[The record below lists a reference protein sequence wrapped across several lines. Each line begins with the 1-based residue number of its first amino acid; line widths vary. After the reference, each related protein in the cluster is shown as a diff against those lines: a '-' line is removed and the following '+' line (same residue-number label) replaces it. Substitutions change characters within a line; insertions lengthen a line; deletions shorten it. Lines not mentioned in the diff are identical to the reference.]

1 MIGRFIGSNGGLP
14 RRRVISTVPRQFL
27 LLGFCLCLVTA
38 QPVVGQNDDSSQLK
52 CEKAINMTLW
62 AFDEAQKPAVDE
74 LLAEAAGEYA
84 AQQPLTTDL
93 IPVMPQLSWAAFQVQ
108 AVLGGAPYG
117 AAEAGEIFNVV
128 NTLNS
133 STVLGNLTQYGDNV
147 EEVYDIWRD
156 AWVKL
161 ANGLMEKAEDPDNG
175 LSESAKGSLFYR
187 ASQYYFV
194 SQWPFPVSQ
203 GGLEAARNSTKA
215 FDKYMETL
223 ENDPKKNYTVEYL
236 SIPFSN
242 GTTSV
247 DLPGVFVT
255 PDPSRK
261 LPLVVLNTGTDY
273 PKEAIFT
280 FGGSQSL
287 ENGYAVLAFD
297 GPGQGLIKRTPPYM
311 PLVPRWDTVIE
322 AVLSKVEEDDTVKQY
337 VNMDEIFVW
346 GVSLGGYLVG
356 QACSML
362 PKGRVNACI
371 VNPGVVSM
379 FDPYTDS
386 LIQTF
391 FKPLGQL
398 NRTDIP
404 DEYYEAFQNE
414 TTIKEQIL
422 IPLLQD
428 CGPDSEAPDL
438 WYYLFSGDASDVNV
452 VPDYVYNAM
461 DYAGVVTSNIT
472 QIVESLWQGYRNAL
486 QFVNTNVSMAQT
498 PFLILSGE
506 QDNLIG
512 GQGTA
517 FLEQL
522 PKSVQDQS
530 LLVNFTAETGG
541 ALHCQAGAMNAMA
554 EAVFPWLDQRTIM
567 SKSEMTPTSAPDV
580 DSGSKSSSA
589 SYSLFTSAV
598 GTMPALVSLLLLMLL
613 LI

>member
-1 MIGRFIGSNGGLP
+1 MVGRFIGSKGSLP
-14 RRRVISTVPRQFL
+14 RRRVTSTVHGQIL
-27 LLGFCLCLVTA
+27 LFGFCLCMITA
-38 QPVVGQNDDSSQLK
+38 QPIVGQNIDSSQLK

-62 AFDEAQKPAVDE
+62 AFDEVQKPAVDE
-74 LLAEAAGEYA
+74 LLGEAAVEYA

-117 AAEAGEIFNVV
+117 AAEAGEVFNVV

-133 STVLGNLTQYGDNV
+133 STVLGNLTQYGENV

-156 AWVKL
+156 AWVEL
-161 ANGLMEKAEDPDNG
+161 ANGLVEKAEDPDNG
-175 LSESAKGSLFYR
+175 LSEAAKGSLFYR

-194 SQWPFPVSQ
+194 SQWPFPVSK
-203 GGLEAARNSTKA
+203 GGLEAARNSTNA

-255 PDPSRK
+255 PDPSKK
-261 LPLVVLNTGTDY
+261 LPLVILNTGTDY

-322 AVLSKVEEDDTVKQY
+322 AVLSKVEEDYSVNQY
-337 VNMDEIFVW
+337 VNMDEVFVW

-404 DEYYEAFQNE
+404 DEYYESFQNE

-428 CGPDSEAPDL
+428 CGPDSEAPEV
-438 WYYLFSGDASDVNV
+438 WYYLFSDDASNVNV

-486 QFVNTNVSMAQT
+486 QFVNANVSMAQT

-554 EAVFPWLDQRTIM
+554 EAVFPWLNQRTIM
-567 SKSEMTPTSAPDV
+567 SESETTSTAAPAG
-580 DSGSKSSSA
+580 DSGSRSSSA
-589 SYSLFTSAV
+589 SYLFTSAA
-598 GTMPALVSLLLLMLL
+598 GTMPALFSLLLFTLL
-613 LI
+613 QI

>member
-1 MIGRFIGSNGGLP
+1 MA
-14 RRRVISTVPRQFL
+14 VI
-27 LLGFCLCLVTA
+27 
-38 QPVVGQNDDSSQLK
+38 QPVAGQNTESSEFK

-74 LLAEAAGEYA
+74 LLGEAAVEYA

-93 IPVMPQLSWAAFQVQ
+93 IPIMPQLSWAAFQVQ
-108 AVLGGAPYG
+108 AVLGGAPFG

-128 NTLNS
+128 NTLNGS
-133 STVLGNLTQYGDNV
+133 DALGNLTQYGDDV
-147 EEVYDIWRD
+147 EKVYDIWRD
-156 AWVKL
+156 AWVDL
-161 ANGLMEKAEDPDNG
+161 ANRLVEKAENPDNG

-194 SQWPFPVSQ
+194 SQWPFPVSE

-215 FDKYMETL
+215 FDQYLETL
-223 ENDPKKNYTVEYL
+223 EKDPKKNYTVEYL

-242 GTTSV
+242 GTASV
-247 DLPGVFVT
+247 ELPGIFVT
-255 PDPSRK
+255 PDPSKK
-261 LPLVVLNTGTDY
+261 LPLVILNTGTDY

-322 AVLSKVEEDDTVKQY
+322 AVLSKVEEDDSVNQY

-386 LIQTF
+386 LIKTF
-391 FKPLGQL
+391 FEPLGQL
-398 NRTDIP
+398 NRSDIP
-404 DEYYEAFQNE
+404 DEYYQAFQNE
-414 TTIKEQIL
+414 TTVKEQII

-428 CGPDSEAPDL
+428 CGPDSEAPQL

-452 VPDYVYNAM
+452 LPDYVYNAM
-461 DYAGVVTSNIT
+461 DYAGVVTSNVT
-472 QIVESLWQGYRNAL
+472 QIVESMWQGYRNAL
-486 QFVNTNVSMAQT
+486 QFVNPNVTMAQT
-498 PFLILSGE
+498 PFLILSGT
-506 QDNLIG
+506 QDTLIG
-512 GQGTA
+512 GQSTA

-522 PKSVQDQS
+522 PKSIQDES

-541 ALHCQAGAMNAMA
+541 ALHCQAGAMSAQA
-554 EAVFPWLDQRTIM
+554 DAVFPWLEQRRLT
-567 SKSEMTPTSAPDV
+567 SETETTSTG
-580 DSGSKSSSA
+580 DSEAMSSSA
-589 SYSLFTSAV
+589 SYSFFSHGGRTV
-598 GTMPALVSLLLLMLL
+598 PALVSLLLFMLL

>member
-1 MIGRFIGSNGGLP
+1 MVARFIGSNGGLP

-27 LLGFCLCLVTA
+27 FLGFCLCLVTA
-38 QPVVGQNDDSSQLK
+38 QPVVGQNVDSSQLK

-194 SQWPFPVSQ
+194 SQWPFPVSK

-567 SKSEMTPTSAPDV
+567 SESEMTPTSAPDV

-598 GTMPALVSLLLLMLL
+598 GTMPALVSLLLFMLL
-613 LI
+613 QI

>member
-1 MIGRFIGSNGGLP
+1 MVGRFLGSKRDWLRCRGTSTNSA
-14 RRRVISTVPRQFL
+14 RVLI
-27 LLGFCLCLVTA
+27 LGFCFYMVTI
-38 QPVVGQNDDSSQLK
+38 QPVVGQDIGSSQLK

-62 AFDEAQKPAVDE
+62 ALDESRKPAVDE
-74 LLAEAAGEYA
+74 LSVEAAVEYA

-93 IPVMPQLSWAAFQVQ
+93 ISIMPQLSWAAFQVQ

-128 NTLNS
+128 NTLNGS
-133 STVLGNLTQYGDNV
+133 NVLGNLTRYGDNI

-156 AWVKL
+156 AWVEL
-161 ANGLMEKAEDPDNG
+161 ANRLVAKAENPDNG

-187 ASQYYFV
+187 ANQYYFV
-194 SQWPFPVSQ
+194 SQWPFPVSE

-215 FDKYMETL
+215 FDQYLETL
-223 ENDPKKNYTVEYL
+223 EKDPKKNYTVEYL

-247 DLPGVFVT
+247 ELPGIFVS
-255 PDPSRK
+255 PDPSK
-261 LPLVVLNTGTDY
+261 KPPLVVLNTGTDY
-273 PKEAIFT
+273 SKEAIFT

-287 ENGYAVLAFD
+287 DNGYAVLAFD

-311 PLVPRWDTVIE
+311 PLVPRWDSVIE
-322 AVLSKVEEDDTVKQY
+322 AVLSKVEEDDSVNQY

-371 VNPGVVSM
+371 VNPGVVNM

-404 DEYYEAFQNE
+404 DGYYEAFQNE

-422 IPLLQD
+422 IPLLED
-428 CGPDSEAPDL
+428 CGPDSEAPDI
-438 WYYLFSGDASDVNV
+438 WYQLFSGDASDVNI

-472 QIVESLWQGYRNAL
+472 QIVDSLWQGYGNVL
-486 QFVNTNVSMAQT
+486 QFINTNMSMAQT

-512 GQGTA
+512 GQSTA

-522 PKSVQDQS
+522 PKSVKDQS
-530 LLVNFTAETGG
+530 LLVNFTAETGA
-541 ALHCQAGAMNAMA
+541 ALHCQAGAMHAQA
-554 EAVFPWLDQRTIM
+554 DAVFPWLEQRRLMT
-567 SKSEMTPTSAPDV
+567 KSETTFTG
-580 DSGSKSSSA
+580 DSESKSSSA
-589 SYSLFTSAV
+589 SSIFTHRAV
-598 GTMPALVSLLLLMLL
+598 GTLPALFSLPLLMLL
-613 LI
+613 QI

>member
-14 RRRVISTVPRQFL
+14 RRRGISTVPRQFL
-27 LLGFCLCLVTA
+27 FLGFCLCLVTA
-38 QPVVGQNDDSSQLK
+38 QPVVGQNVDSSQLK

-194 SQWPFPVSQ
+194 SQWPFPVSK

-567 SKSEMTPTSAPDV
+567 SESEMTPTSAPDV